1 MLRKRSL
8 LVLLASAAALAA
20 GCGGGG
26 VAAGPRI
33 IRVDLPWDKP
43 LRAPATEPAT
53 MHWTLG
59 EVTGIS
65 LDGATIQ
72 VKFTR
77 GTVPHGARVGIYLA
91 TPDEPSPH
99 YMWDETREFRAA
111 EAKVTRAV
119 GDGFEAEIVARSAN
133 TAVSVG
139 DKVIDLVP

>member
-1 MLRKRSL
+1 MRRKMPL
-8 LVLLASAAALAA
+8 LVLLASGAALAA

-53 MHWTLG
+53 MHWALG
-59 EVTGIS
+59 EVTDVS

-72 VKFTR
+72 VKTTR
-77 GTVPHGARVGIYLA
+77 GIVSTGARVGIYLA
-91 TPDEPSPH
+91 TPENASPH
-99 YMWDETREFRAA
+99 YMWDETRELRAA
-111 EAKVTRAV
+111 EASVTRV
-119 GDGFEAEIVARSAN
+119 TGDGFEAEIVGRLAN

-139 DKVIDLVP
+139 DKVIELTP